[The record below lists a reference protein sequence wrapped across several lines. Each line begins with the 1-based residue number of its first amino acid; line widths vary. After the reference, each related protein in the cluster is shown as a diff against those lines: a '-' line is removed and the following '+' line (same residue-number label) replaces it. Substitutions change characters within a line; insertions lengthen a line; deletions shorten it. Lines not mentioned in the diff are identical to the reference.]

1 MRVSYSL
8 GSLLTINQV
17 IDCSK
22 KLNRVKS
29 DVIWIPETW
38 GMEDFS
44 MLSLISQKNNT
55 AKIGSSIYFQ
65 HQFFH

>member
-8 GSLLTINQV
+8 GSLLTIKQV

-29 DVIWIPETW
+29 DAIWIPETW
-38 GMEDFS
+38 GMENFS

-55 AKIGSSIYFQ
+55 A
-65 HQFFH
+65 